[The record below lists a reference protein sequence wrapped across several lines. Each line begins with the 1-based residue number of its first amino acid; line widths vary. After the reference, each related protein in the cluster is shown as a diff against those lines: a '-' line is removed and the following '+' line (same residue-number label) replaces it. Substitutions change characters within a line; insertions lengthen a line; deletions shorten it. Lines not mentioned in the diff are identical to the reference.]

1 MNIQNLFNTPINNP
15 TRPKDSRYHVKG
27 NRNVTPKRP
36 KLTKMKRNIKA
47 TNLSKEN
54 SKKSHYLRKLDKQN
68 FKKTWDTVKEV
79 IGKTKLFRNA
89 ILKKM
94 DIDEIG
100 IFDQTKIANEFN
112 KPFTEIGPK
121 LASSVQ
127 LRSKISNRSWMSQK
141 QCYRNTPEDE
151 Q

>member
-27 NRNVTPKRP
+27 KRNVTPKRP

-47 TNLSKEN
+47 TNLYKEN
-54 SKKSHYLRKLDKQN
+54 FKKFHYLRKLDKQN

-89 ILKKM
+89 ILKKV
-94 DIDEIG
+94 DIDENG
-100 IFDQTKIANEFN
+100 IFDQNKIANEFN
-112 KPFTEIGPK
+112 KPFTEIRLT
-121 LASSVQ
+121 LASSIPTSSEDFKPLMNVSETV
-127 LRSKISNRSWMSQK
+127 LREYTR
-141 QCYRNTPEDE
+141 R
-151 Q
+151 